1 MVKTKAADGT
11 MLETA
16 WESRWAPESIVKNS
30 LKAVIYIQSEA
41 LDPGITSDQE
51 YQGIDVSDG

>member
-1 MVKTKAADGT
+1 

-30 LKAVIYIQSEA
+30 FGCDDIQSKA

-51 YQGIDVSDG
+51 YQEIDVSDG

>member
-30 LKAVIYIQSEA
+30 FDCNDIQSEA

-51 YQGIDVSDG
+51 YQEIDVSDG